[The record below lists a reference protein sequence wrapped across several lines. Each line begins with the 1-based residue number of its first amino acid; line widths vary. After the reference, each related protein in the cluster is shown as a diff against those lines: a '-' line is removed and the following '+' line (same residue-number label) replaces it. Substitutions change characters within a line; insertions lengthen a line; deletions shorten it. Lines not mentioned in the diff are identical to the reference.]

1 MSVGVNRRRGRGVR
15 TEDEGLLSNGQIC
28 WQTELFR
35 QASPIVRS
43 CDSQL
48 SSLCPRNHLL
58 RRPGAA
64 AAAVGVLVCVWFPMD
79 VGSTPAWSTTLFL
92 GNLQRNG
99 VHLIHISS
107 NCQHSGYLYTLL
119 LLSHIKKGNPL
130 DSNYN
135 NWLWAKILQRFCSEW
150 MNQTPVIPLIAW
162 WGQKRTRL
170 QVSKWKTFKIQRMRK
185 NML

>member
-1 MSVGVNRRRGRGVR
+1 MPRLDVTVMSVGVNRRRGRVR
-15 TEDEGLLSNGQIC
+15 TEDEGLLSNGQIR

-35 QASPIVRS
+35 QASPLVRS

-64 AAAVGVLVCVWFPMD
+64 AAAVCVVCVWFPMD
-79 VGSTPAWSTTLFL
+79 VGSTPAWNTTLFL
-92 GNLQRNG
+92 GNSQRWQKSDDTE
-99 VHLIHISS
+99 HLIHISS

-119 LLSHIKKGNPL
+119 LLSHIKKGKSL

-135 NWLWAKILQRFCSEW
+135 N
-150 MNQTPVIPLIAW
+150 
-162 WGQKRTRL
+162 
-170 QVSKWKTFKIQRMRK
+170 RK
-185 NML
+185 G